1 MLSAVVAG
9 LGIMGQL
16 AMSVINQMLRD
27 LDKQQGKIPSPPV
40 AQPMFARSAR
50 GAGWRWLIPL
60 CLLILLGL
68 QWQPQLVTSAWAWLR
83 GVVMSNT
90 AAPAAASPIA
100 ASPAV
105 TDANPSNGN
114 TNTGNNNNV
123 NNSSANSSQPQPEVL
138 TTAVEPQNQTG
149 LQPYLATDPAVVAAS
164 TVTAASPVEPERA
177 PQPSPQTAM
186 SVAPS
191 QQPELAGTAFQPSAA
206 PVAASRASGVTI
218 AAEVPDETPVT
229 ALAAAAEAT
238 TSFEPEPLAKPVAMA
253 PSQLQIEQLPDQP
266 DLQLTL
272 LQQRAQQAVAQQ
284 QLLQAAALWQQYQQ
298 LAPDRALAYEQLAQL
313 WWQQQQW
320 TQLAQVLAQA
330 QSRQIQSTTL
340 ALQQARLA
348 ASQQQWAQVLT
359 ALAQW
364 PATAPLTEALPLRA
378 QAQQQLGDYPSAL
391 ASYQQLVQLQPDSA
405 RAWLGQA
412 LVYDQLQQTQAAI
425 ASYRQALA
433 LGGLAPASQQFIQ
446 QRLAQTE

>member
-1 MLSAVVAG
+1 
-9 LGIMGQL
+9 
-16 AMSVINQMLRD
+16 MSVINQMLRD

-40 AQPMFARSAR
+40 AQPVFARSAR

-60 CLLILLGL
+60 CLLVLLGL
-68 QWQPQLVTSAWAWLR
+68 QWQPQLVTSAWSWLR
-83 GVVMSNT
+83 GVVMSDT
-90 AAPAAASPIA
+90 AAPVAVSPIVASA
-100 ASPAV
+100 AV
-105 TDANPSNGN
+105 MEANSNIENSG
-114 TNTGNNNNV
+114 NV
-123 NNSSANSSQPQPEVL
+123 NNSNANSSQPQPEVL
-138 TTAVEPQNQTG
+138 TTAVEPQNQTDP
-149 LQPYLATDPAVVAAS
+149 QPHLATDPAVVAAS
-164 TVTAASPVEPERA
+164 TVTAASPVAPERA
-177 PQPSPQTAM
+177 PQPSAQAAV
-186 SVAPS
+186 SEVPS
-191 QQPELAGTAFQPSAA
+191 QEPELSGIALQPSAV
-206 PVAASRASGVTI
+206 PVAASSSSSVTI
-218 AAEVPDETPVT
+218 AAEVPDETPAT

-238 TSFEPEPLAKPVAMA
+238 TSFEPESWTEALAKPVAMA

-272 LQQRAQQAVAQQ
+272 LQQRAQQAAAQQ

-348 ASQQQWAQVLT
+348 ASQQQWTQVLS

-378 QAQQQLGDYPSAL
+378 QAQQQLGDYPAAL

>member
-1 MLSAVVAG
+1 
-9 LGIMGQL
+9 
-16 AMSVINQMLRD
+16 MSVINQMLRD

-40 AQPMFARSAR
+40 AQPVFARPAR

-60 CLLILLGL
+60 CLLVLLGL
-68 QWQPQLVTSAWAWLR
+68 QWQPQLVTSAWSWLR
-83 GVVMSNT
+83 GVMMSDT
-90 AAPAAASPIA
+90 AAPVVVLPIA
-100 ASPAV
+100 VGAAV
-105 TDANPSNGN
+105 TEANSNIENSG
-114 TNTGNNNNV
+114 NV
-123 NNSSANSSQPQPEVL
+123 NNSNANSSQSPPEVL
-138 TTAVEPQNQTG
+138 TTAAEPQSQTDF
-149 LQPYLATDPAVVAAS
+149 QPPLATIPALVAAP

-177 PQPSPQTAM
+177 PKPSAQSAVL
-186 SVAPS
+186 VASS
-191 QQPELAGTAFQPSAA
+191 QQPELAGSALQPSAA
-206 PVAASRASGVTI
+206 PAAASSSSSLTI
-218 AAEVPDETPVT
+218 AAEVPDETPAT
-229 ALAAAAEAT
+229 GLASAAEAT
-238 TSFEPEPLAKPVAMA
+238 TSFEPESWTEPLAKPVVMA

-272 LQQRAQQAVAQQ
+272 LQQRAQQAAAQQ

-298 LAPDRALAYEQLAQL
+298 LAPERALAYEQLAQL

-320 TQLAQVLAQA
+320 AQLAQVLAQA

-348 ASQQQWAQVLT
+348 ASQQQWSQVLT

-364 PATAPLTEALPLRA
+364 PAAAPLTEVLPLRA
-378 QAQQQLGDYPSAL
+378 QAQQQLGDFPAAL

>member
-1 MLSAVVAG
+1 
-9 LGIMGQL
+9 MGEL

-40 AQPMFARSAR
+40 AQPVFARSAR

-68 QWQPQLVTSAWAWLR
+68 QWQPQLVTSAWIWLR
-83 GVVMSNT
+83 GVVISDT
-90 AAPAAASPIA
+90 AAPVAVSPIVASA
-100 ASPAV
+100 AV
-105 TDANPSNGN
+105 METNSNI
-114 TNTGNNNNV
+114 GNNSN
-123 NNSSANSSQPQPEVL
+123 ANSSQPQPEVL
-138 TTAVEPQNQTG
+138 TTAVEPQNQTDP
-149 LQPYLATDPAVVAAS
+149 QPHLATDPAVVAAS

-177 PQPSPQTAM
+177 PQPS
-186 SVAPS
+186 APAAVSEVSS
-191 QQPELAGTAFQPSAA
+191 QEPELSGIALQPSAV
-206 PVAASRASGVTI
+206 PVAASSSSSVTI
-218 AAEVPDETPVT
+218 AAEVPDETPAT

-238 TSFEPEPLAKPVAMA
+238 TSFEPESWTEPLAKPLAKPVVMA

-272 LQQRAQQAVAQQ
+272 LQQRAQQAAAQQ

>member
-1 MLSAVVAG
+1 
-9 LGIMGQL
+9 
-16 AMSVINQMLRD
+16 MSVINQMLRD

-40 AQPMFARSAR
+40 AQPVFARSAR
-50 GAGWRWLIPL
+50 GEGWRWLIPL

-90 AAPAAASPIA
+90 AAPVAVSTMPVAVSPIVVSA
-100 ASPAV
+100 AV

-114 TNTGNNNNV
+114 TSIGNSSNV
-123 NNSSANSSQPQPEVL
+123 NNSQPHPEVL
-138 TTAVEPQNQTG
+138 TTAVVPKNQTG
-149 LQPYLATDPAVVAAS
+149 LQPNLATDPAVVAAS
-164 TVTAASPVEPERA
+164 TVTAASPVEPEHA
-177 PQPSPQTAM
+177 PKPSAQAAV

-206 PVAASRASGVTI
+206 PVAASRASSVTI
-218 AAEVPDETPVT
+218 AAEVPDETPAT

-238 TSFEPEPLAKPVAMA
+238 TSFEPEPWTEPLANPLAKPVAMA

-272 LQQRAQQAVAQQ
+272 LQQRAQQAAAQQ

-298 LAPDRALAYEQLAQL
+298 LVPDRAVAYEQLAQL